1 MQYKPVCVNG
11 HELPNGRGCICTE
24 GWMTTPETYWEYGG
38 PESGRMLELCG
49 TRKRELTVVMKHVR
63 NMYISIV
70 SLLYLA
76 LTCILELCNSLD
88 DVHEVKILCI
98 IILE

>member
-1 MQYKPVCVNG
+1 VQYKPVCVNG

-70 SLLYLA
+70 SLFYLC
-76 LTCILELCNSLD
+76 LLL
-88 DVHEVKILCI
+88 
-98 IILE
+98 